1 MFIYEYVLF
10 QVQLKCVQTLRSI
23 FSHSDM
29 SVSTPYIHALA
40 PRLVEYL
47 YSDNA
52 KNVSSEAELCVTFEA
67 ITTVESLISL
77 AEPQNRKCL
86 LCYIT
91 ILGT

>member
-1 MFIYEYVLF
+1 
-10 QVQLKCVQTLRSI
+10 
-23 FSHSDM
+23 M

-47 YSDNA
+47 YSDKA
-52 KNVSSEAELCVTFEA
+52 KHVSSEVELFVTFEA

-86 LCYIT
+86 YCFM
-91 ILGT
+91 